1 MYETEFS
8 ELKKL
13 YEVGFLPHILNSR
26 EDEKYIVTYP
36 KNKISYSKKDINTI
50 IARRERTRY
59 VHYPSLFDRRLKSKK
74 KWFNYNRSSQ
84 RKDYKMKNKDL
95 LTQKISKHF
104 SLHPSRQ
111 KTLASMIFSALCS
124 NNVHHQSLARYVD
137 SPNPKAGLRKVE
149 RFFKRSS
156 VH

>member
-1 MYETEFS
+1 MQ
-8 ELKKL
+8 
-13 YEVGFLPHILNSR
+13 I
-26 EDEKYIVTYP
+26 
-36 KNKISYSKKDINTI
+36 
-50 IARRERTRY
+50 
-59 VHYPSLFDRRLKSKK
+59 HYPSLFDRRLKSKK

>member
-1 MYETEFS
+1 M
-8 ELKKL
+8 KK
-13 YEVGFLPHILNSR
+13 
-26 EDEKYIVTYP
+26 
-36 KNKISYSKKDINTI
+36 
-50 IARRERTRY
+50 
-59 VHYPSLFDRRLKSKK
+59 
-74 KWFNYNRSSQ
+74 Q
-84 RKDYKMKNKDL
+84 DL

-149 RFFKRSS
+149 RFFVKSRFPLKNTRKPLSILLGEKES
-156 VH
+156 LTSPWIEPTGNMVTRISIILS